1 MSTGRTVG
9 VTTSVRGST
18 TMWVF
23 YWLALRL
30 AGLRPVRLTSAN
42 VHTRDMASFNGF
54 VIGGGD
60 NIGAEIYKGD
70 LTLDVEIDPDR
81 DRLELEV
88 LQVAQERS
96 LPVLGVCRGAQ
107 ILNAHRGGSLHQD
120 IHSAY
125 ENVPRMW
132 TPLPLKHVSVEDG
145 TALHRIMRQTRFR
158 ANSLHRQS
166 IDRLGE
172 GLRVSARDRYG
183 IIQAVECEHHDE
195 RFVLGVQWHPEFM
208 IYRTAQ
214 RRIFSAFR
222 DAVCAGNKQC

>member
-1 MSTGRTVG
+1 MKAARKVG

-18 TMWVF
+18 SMWVF

-30 AGLRPVRLTSAN
+30 AGLVPVRLTSAN
-42 VHTRDMASFNGF
+42 AHAHDLAAFNGF
-54 VIGGGD
+54 VVGGGD

-70 LTLDVEIDPDR
+70 LTLDVKIDPDR
-81 DRLELEV
+81 DRLELAILKAAE
-88 LQVAQERS
+88 ERR

-107 ILNAHRGGSLHQD
+107 ILNVHRGGSLHQD

-125 ENVPRMW
+125 ENVPRLW
-132 TPLPLKHVSVEDG
+132 TPLPKKHVNVEQG
-145 TALHRIMRQTRFR
+145 TALHRIMRKTGFR

-183 IIQAVECEHHDE
+183 IIQAVECEE
-195 RFVLGVQWHPEFM
+195 PGSRFLIGVQWHPEFM
-208 IYRTAQ
+208 IYRAAQ
-214 RRIFSAFR
+214 RRIFKAFR
-222 DAVCAGNKQC
+222 DAVSAVRPDC

>member
-1 MSTGRTVG
+1 MSQARKVG

-42 VHTRDMASFNGF
+42 ADAHDLTAFNGF

-70 LTLDVEIDPDR
+70 LTLDVKIDPDR

-88 LQVAQERS
+88 LKVAEQAQ

-132 TPLPLKHVSVEDG
+132 TPLPSKQVSVEDG
-145 TALHRIMRQTRFR
+145 TALHRIMRKTGFR

-166 IDRLGE
+166 IDRLGN
-172 GLRVSARDRYG
+172 GLRVSAHDRYG
-183 IIQAVECEHHDE
+183 IIQAVECNDLGD
-195 RFVLGVQWHPEFM
+195 RFLLGVQWHPEFM
-208 IYRTAQ
+208 IYRSAQ
-214 RRIFSAFR
+214 RRIFKAFR
-222 DAVCAGNKQC
+222 DAVCAGRDC

>member
-1 MSTGRTVG
+1 MSAGRKVG
-9 VTTSVRGST
+9 VSTSVRGST
-18 TMWVF
+18 SMWVF

-30 AGLRPVRLTSAN
+30 AGLHPVRLTSAN
-42 VHTRDMASFNGF
+42 AHAQDLSTFNGF

-70 LTLDVEIDPDR
+70 LTLDVKIDPDR
-81 DRLELEV
+81 DRLELDI
-88 LQVAQERS
+88 LQAAQERS

-107 ILNAHRGGSLHQD
+107 ILNVHRGGSLHQD

-125 ENVPRMW
+125 ENVPRLW
-132 TPLPLKHVSVEDG
+132 TPLPLKHVTVEQG
-145 TALHRIMRQTRFR
+145 TALHRIMCQSRFR

-183 IIQAVECEHHDE
+183 IIQAVEVEDLNG
-195 RFVLGVQWHPEFM
+195 RFLIGVQWHPEFM
-208 IYRTAQ
+208 IYRAAQ
-214 RRIFSAFR
+214 RRIFKAFR
-222 DAVCAGNKQC
+222 DAVCAGNADC

>member
-1 MSTGRTVG
+1 MSPDRKVG

-18 TMWVF
+18 SMWVF

-42 VHTRDMASFNGF
+42 ASTHDLDSFNGF

-60 NIGAEIYKGD
+60 NVGAGIYQGD
-70 LTLDVEIDPDR
+70 LTLDVKIDPDR
-81 DRLELEV
+81 DQLELSV
-88 LQVAQERS
+88 LQVAEERG

-107 ILNAHRGGSLHQD
+107 ILNVHRGGSLHQD

-132 TPLPLKHVSVEDG
+132 TPLPLKSVTVEQG
-145 TALHRIMRQTRFR
+145 TTLHRIMRKTRFR

-166 IDRLGE
+166 VDRLGI

-183 IIQAVECEHHDE
+183 IIQAVECDDLDG
-195 RFVLGVQWHPEFM
+195 RFLVGVQWHPEFM
-208 IYRTAQ
+208 IYRAAQ
-214 RRIFSAFR
+214 RSIFKAFR
-222 DAVCAGNKQC
+222 DAVCAGKADC